1 MFCAY
6 LLRVPEGENINNNK
20 EAIFEGI
27 IADNF

>member
-1 MFCAY
+1 MFYAY